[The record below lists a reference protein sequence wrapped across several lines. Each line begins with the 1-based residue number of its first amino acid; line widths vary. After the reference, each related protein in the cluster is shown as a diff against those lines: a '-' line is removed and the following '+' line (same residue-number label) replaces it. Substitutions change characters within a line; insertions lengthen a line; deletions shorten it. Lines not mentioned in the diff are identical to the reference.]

1 MRSSERLADPR
12 KCAFRDA
19 LPAEVQVCD
28 VKAANGDLRW
38 LRVFSPAETVP
49 APRGFVLHQRLHQQS
64 QDAIA
69 NSSLRAG
76 TAAAFVFGGLR
87 SEGQQ
92 PELKFRRAAFSRNSP
107 VLENMDRKIEKRLV
121 EVTLVRRYEVETD
134 PCGRPSRWRGSFT
147 VCSFLFVECLARA
160 GQSEKAQLLLE
171 KLLGYAN
178 HLGLYSEQLGANGHH
193 LGNFP
198 QAFTHLALISAAT
211 YLDRT
216 LSEKGDGVRR

>member
-38 LRVFSPAETVP
+38 LRVFSPADSTCPLALYSTSV
-49 APRGFVLHQRLHQQS
+49 LHQQS

-69 NSSLRAG
+69 HSSLRTG
-76 TAAAFVFGGLR
+76 TTAAFVFGGSR
-87 SEGQQ
+87 PEGQQ

-147 VCSFLFVECLARA
+147 VCSLLLVECLARA
-160 GQSEKAQLLLE
+160 G
-171 KLLGYAN
+171 
-178 HLGLYSEQLGANGHH
+178 
-193 LGNFP
+193 
-198 QAFTHLALISAAT
+198 
-211 YLDRT
+211 
-216 LSEKGDGVRR
+216 

>member
-38 LRVFSPAETVP
+38 LLVFSPAETVP
-49 APRGFVLHQRLHQQS
+49 APRGFVLHQRLHQQL

-76 TAAAFVFGGLR
+76 TTAAFVFGGLR
-87 SEGQQ
+87 PEGQQ
-92 PELKFRRAAFSRNSP
+92 PELKFRRAAFSRHSP

-134 PCGRPSRWRGSFT
+134 PCGRPSDGEGVLPYARFCLSNAWLVQVNPRKRSSCLKSFWAT
-147 VCSFLFVECLARA
+147 PITLDYIQSSLA
-160 GQSEKAQLLLE
+160 Q
-171 KLLGYAN
+171 
-178 HLGLYSEQLGANGHH
+178 
-193 LGNFP
+193 
-198 QAFTHLALISAAT
+198 TDTISAIFRKHSHIW
-211 YLDRT
+211 L
-216 LSEKGDGVRR
+216 